1 MQKLYIVLQ
10 DLLLICQFLACIIGA
25 FYLVTQKRSYWIWFS
40 IYLAVIFVQEFFW
53 AYNPGIERHYRTGYY
68 VFFGVPLEYL
78 FLYWLYAQKSLKNSK
93 LFRMAISIFLV
104 VVYTTVF
111 FKEIDEVFSIS
122 INVGTIL
129 LMIFVIMEFI
139 KQIRTDN
146 ILNFRENRMFYI
158 NIGLILFYIGNYPF
172 HILGPELYKNYLEI
186 WNIYYVYFLVTN
198 CLMYLLFSVSF
209 IWGKTH

>member
-1 MQKLYIVLQ
+1 MQELYTILQ
-10 DLLLICQFLACIIGA
+10 DALLICQFSAFIIGA
-25 FYLVTQKRSYWIWFS
+25 FYLFTRKRSYWLWFA
-40 IYLAVIFVQEFFW
+40 IYLAIIFVQEFFW
-53 AYNPGIERHYRTGYY
+53 AYNVGIEKHYRIGYY

-93 LFRMAISIFLV
+93 LFVIAASIFIV
-104 VVYTTVF
+104 VVCTTIL

-129 LMIFVIMEFI
+129 LMFFVIMEFI
-139 KQIRTDN
+139 KQIKTDD
-146 ILNFRENRMFYI
+146 ILKFKENRMFYI

-172 HILGPELYKNYLEI
+172 HILGPELYKNHIEI
-186 WNIYYVYFLVTN
+186 WNIYYVYFLATN

-209 IWGKTH
+209 IWGKTR